1 MDNISVIVRSRN
13 EEQHI
18 GYCLQSITD
27 FIGKPEII
35 LVDNESTDNTIRIV
49 NSFEYHNVKKLSIG
63 NNEYAPGKALN
74 MGIKEASGDYTMV
87 LSSHCQITLLDLNRI
102 ETLLEQRETYTNVR
116 ENVAIWGKQIPIM
129 HGKRIGKRY
138 MWSNFGDTPKENYFC
153 EAENRYFF
161 HNAFSFFRTEFIKEN
176 PFDEVLAGKE
186 DRYWVVDMIKRGYNI
201 LYEPTN
207 IVNHFYTQSGATW
220 KGIG

>member
-49 NSFEYHNVKKLSIG
+49 NSFEYHDVKKLNIT
-63 NNEYAPGKALN
+63 NNDYTPGRALN
-74 MGIKEASGDYTMV
+74 MGISEASGEYIII
-87 LSSHCQITLLDLNRI
+87 LSAHCQITSLNLGTI
-102 ETLLEQRETYTNVR
+102 ISQLKSESV
-116 ENVAIWGKQIPIM
+116 VGIWGKQIPIM
-129 HGKRIGKRY
+129 YGKKIGRRY
-138 MWSNFGDTPKENYFC
+138 MWSNFKDKPQMNYFC
-153 EAENRYFF
+153 KAEKRYFF
-161 HNAFSFFRTEFIKEN
+161 HNAFSFFKTDFVKRN
-176 PFDEVLAGKE
+176 PFDEKYAGKE
-186 DRYWVVDMIKRGYNI
+186 DRYWANDMINNSYCI
-201 LYEPTN
+201 LYEPDN
-207 IVNHFYTQSGATW
+207 IVNHFYTQNGATW

>member
-49 NSFEYHNVKKLSIG
+49 NSFEYHNVKKLSIS
-63 NNEYAPGKALN
+63 NNDYTPGRALN
-74 MGIKEASGDYTMV
+74 MGIEEATGDYIIV
-87 LSSHCQITLLDLNRI
+87 LSSHCQITLLDLNGI
-102 ETLLEQRETYTNVR
+102 ETKLKDR

-129 HGKRIGKRY
+129 YGKRIGMRY
-138 MWSNFGDTPKENYFC
+138 MWSNFGDNPVENYFC

-161 HNAFSFFRTEFIKEN
+161 HNAFSMFKADFIKDN
-176 PFDEVLAGKE
+176 PFDEVFAGKE
-186 DRYWVVDMIKRGYNI
+186 DRYWAIDMIENGYKI

-207 IVNHFYTQSGATW
+207 IVNHFYTQNGATW
-220 KGIG
+220 KGVG